1 MPPDPSPLSAAQCLL
16 WDFGDTLCDE
26 RFIWSTN
33 ARWMSAYAAFE
44 TNGGMD
50 WCAGQLDI
58 ETYAGRLAPVVG
70 LTPQQVIAHM
80 KARCETITWHETA
93 WAWFSARRLPQ
104 AIVTVNPRLFS
115 DTIVP
120 AHGLGRYADVIVTSW
135 EEGTNDKA
143 TLCSVALE
151 RLGAAFAPEAALLI
165 DNKST
170 AVEAWRARGGLGYVF
185 TTAQA
190 FAADLG
196 PPPTS

>member
-1 MPPDPSPLSAAQCLL
+1 MPLDPSPLASAQCLL

-33 ARWMSAYAAFE
+33 ARWMAAYEAFE

-50 WCAGQLDI
+50 WCAGRLDI
-58 ETYAGRLAPVVG
+58 EAYAERLAPVVG
-70 LTPQQVIAHM
+70 LRPKEIVAHM
-80 KARCETITWHETA
+80 RARCATITWHETA
-93 WAWFSARRLPQ
+93 WAWFRARRLPQ

-120 AHGLGRYADVIVTSW
+120 AHGLDRYADVIVTSW

-143 TLCSVALE
+143 TLCRVALE
-151 RLGAAFAPEAALLI
+151 RLDGAFAPEAALLI
-165 DNKST
+165 DNKRD
-170 AVEAWRARGGLGYVF
+170 AVEAWQARGGLGYIF
-185 TTAQA
+185 TTDAA

-196 PPPTS
+196 GPPKT